1 MATTITFAP
10 PLGTPQEEAA
20 LCRAAWK
27 AHPSKWGWHIH
38 HETLAEERVYAIEDR
53 ISYILS
59 SKGVSEQALRLRLM
73 RPVLDDAAV
82 AEPRKAYDA
91 AVAES
96 RKAYYAALAEPRK
109 AYYAALAE
117 PRKAYYAALAE
128 PRKAYDAAMAE
139 PRKAYDAAMA
149 EPRKAYDAA
158 MAESQKA
165 YYAALAE
172 PQKAYDAA
180 EVESQKAYDAAMAEP
195 RKAYDAAM
203 AEPHALECS
212 VCTWDGT
219 SIFGAITPAKPK
231 RTRKAATACL
241 G

>member
-1 MATTITFAP
+1 MDVATTITFAP

-38 HETLAEERVYAIEDR
+38 HEVLAEERVNAIEDR

-59 SKGVSEQALRLRLM
+59 GKGVSEQALRLRLL
-73 RPVLDDAAV
+73 RPVLNDAAM
-82 AEPRKAYDA
+82 AESRKAYDA
-91 AVAES
+91 ALAEPQ
-96 RKAYYAALAEPRK
+96 KAYYAALAESQKAYDAALAESQK

-117 PRKAYYAALAE
+117 SHALAESQKAYYAA
-128 PRKAYDAAMAE
+128 MAE
-139 PRKAYDAAMA
+139 SQ
-149 EPRKAYDAA
+149 KAYDAA

-172 PQKAYDAA
+172 SQKAYDAALAEPQKAYDAA
-180 EVESQKAYDAAMAEP
+180 LAES
-195 RKAYDAAM
+195 
-203 AEPHALECS
+203 HALECP

-219 SIFGAITPAKPK
+219 SIFGAITAAKPK
-231 RTRKAATACL
+231 RTRTPKVPS
-241 G
+241 